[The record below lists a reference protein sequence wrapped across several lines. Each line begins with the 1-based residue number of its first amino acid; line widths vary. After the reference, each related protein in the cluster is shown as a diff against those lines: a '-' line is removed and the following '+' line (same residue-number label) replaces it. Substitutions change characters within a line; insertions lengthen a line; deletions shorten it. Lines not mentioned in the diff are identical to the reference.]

1 MNRKELTQVLLLEQ
15 HIPVGQVGIVALCP
29 VCGLPGGGHYPALDA
44 PHEWLLKRNSG
55 LSNSIIFVPINT
67 VLLHARCHRERGQLK
82 QTTVVC
88 YDYKV
93 SLGYDIPK
101 WLLGLGLKLS
111 KSLDLEEI

>member
-55 LSNSIIFVPINT
+55 LDDAVIFVPINT
-67 VLLHARCHRERGQLK
+67 VLLHAHCHREHGQLK

-111 KSLDLEEI
+111 KSLELEEI